1 MCYARLLLADG
12 SHSIATF
19 KDSGADV
26 NIIDEILALQLG
38 ISHVPLSCPILAN
51 ALDGHLLG
59 TVSHQTTP
67 VSMLISGRVKR
78 DLRASVSTT
87 HLMSFEDELCDSLDY
102 DEIISESEKLNP
114 DLDL

>member
-67 VSMLISGRVKR
+67 VSMLISESQLGALEEVGLIKTKCLANI
-78 DLRASVSTT
+78 DKEAVEVMALKGSYT
-87 HLMSFEDELCDSLDY
+87 LCLGS
-102 DEIISESEKLNP
+102 
-114 DLDL
+114 